1 LVDLILWAIFWN
13 DTFCI
18 LAFDKLVS
26 SEQIWKTCA
35 TMNAAKPLKARRP
48 KEDKDLPIHVV
59 NRELLEF
66 REAFEISVGVF
77 RDRVIDQLETVR
89 TKVDS
94 RKVLSAKQEESL
106 LPALRD
112 VLLTLRTLK
121 VRPEKGRRRDL
132 KQFEAISE
140 ELCKLLEK
148 WA

>member
-1 LVDLILWAIFWN
+1 
-13 DTFCI
+13 
-18 LAFDKLVS
+18 
-26 SEQIWKTCA
+26 
-35 TMNAAKPLKARRP
+35 MNAAKPLKARRP